1 MSEEELNKLREELM
15 SFDHITLKRALLIA
29 KNMKNNP
36 PTPEQRSF
44 LEKANS
50 FAKSYISKGITG
62 KKAAEPVKSLRVLS
76 CHGGSGLEPCQQRK
90 NSEKYPG
97 SFYCG
102 ACGCGDKGN
111 TQLINI
117 KNEKGEE
124 QYSKLD
130 FPKVY
135 CPLKM
140 PGFSDYTSS
149 EGDEQKNSRKIVIET
164 SYGVEYIKA
173 NSNQEGGEIK
183 YHETDNNNEDKQED
197 IGSS

>member
-1 MSEEELNKLREELM
+1 MNEEELNKIREELLT
-15 SFDHITLKRALLIA
+15 FDHITLKRALLIA
-29 KNMKNNP
+29 KNMKNAP
-36 PTPEQRSF
+36 PTPEQKTF
-44 LEKANS
+44 FEKANS
-50 FAKSYISKGITG
+50 LAKSYISKGISG
-62 KKAAEPVKSLRVLS
+62 KKAADSVKSLRVLS
-76 CHGGSGLEPCQQRK
+76 CHGGSGLEACPHRK
-90 NSEKYPG
+90 NSEKFNG
-97 SFYCG
+97 SFFCG
-102 ACGCGDKGN
+102 ACGCGDKSN

-117 KNEKGEE
+117 KNDKGEE

-140 PGFSDYTSS
+140 PGFSDYMTSES
-149 EGDEQKNSRKIVIET
+149 EEQKNSRKIVIET

-183 YHETDNNNEDKQED
+183 YYETDNNEDKQED

>member
-1 MSEEELNKLREELM
+1 MNEQEINQIREELLTL
-15 SFDHITLKRALLIA
+15 DYITLKRALLIA
-29 KNMKNNP
+29 KNMKNAP
-36 PTPEQRSF
+36 PVPEQKNIF
-44 LEKANS
+44 EKANS
-50 FAKSYISKGITG
+50 FAKSYMSKGFTG
-62 KKAAEPVKSLRVLS
+62 KKASDTVKSLRVLS
-76 CHGGSGLEPCQQRK
+76 CHGGSGLEACPHRK
-90 NSEKYPG
+90 NSDKFAG

-102 ACGCGDKGN
+102 ACGCGDKSN

-117 KNEKGEE
+117 RNDKGEE

-140 PGFSDYTSS
+140 PGFSDYVVS
-149 EGDEQKNSRKIVIET
+149 ESEEQKNSRKIVIET

-183 YHETDNNNEDKQED
+183 YHETNNNEDQQED
-197 IGSS
+197 VGSS